1 MQMEQVN
8 RSKVV
13 SFIAVGLLGLMCA
26 LMVSSAR
33 LKSPT
38 MDEQNHIARGY
49 AYLCTGDLRLNLDH
63 PPLIN
68 SLSAAPLLL
77 LPGLKLPTDSP
88 TWEHAHVIAFA
99 TQFLWHANHDA
110 NQILLLARLPIILLA
125 IVLGCFVFRWA
136 TELHGP
142 LAGLLALGLYVFDPN
157 ILAHGR
163 LTTTDLGVTCF
174 LFIAVYCFWRW
185 LNHPTWSRLAA
196 AGLTLGLALVSKYSA
211 LVLIP
216 ILPLIG
222 LTYILTSRQEGV
234 KEDTTLVQRVWTLTV
249 AVGLMLALAGLVA
262 WAVYGFEVGPV
273 VEGGISV
280 PVPTYVRGLQGL
292 LRHSE
297 LGHPAFLHGQ
307 YFSTERW
314 DYFPVIF
321 AIKTPLP
328 TLILLCISLGWTVK
342 RRAWRSVYPL
352 LLPVLVY
359 LTTSLSSKALN
370 IGYRHILPLLPFLF
384 VFASGVARS
393 KVGGDNTTVKSLR
406 TKVRNLPL
414 AACYLLLVVWYLVA
428 STRIYPDYL
437 AYFNELV
444 GGPDNGWRYLVDSN
458 LDWGQ
463 DLKGLKRYVA
473 LRQAQ
478 DVEREGIEEVYLSW
492 FGSTYPGAYGYDIP
506 HRLLPSFVYYPGQ
519 VTGVAFNPL
528 RPAPGV
534 YAISATNLQGV
545 YFSDHDLFAWFRE
558 RQPLAKIGYSIF
570 IYEVVRQ
577 EAEATESVVCLSD
590 VRLNELDSETRALTV
605 EKEAARLKWF
615 DYHTSFLLPPEGQ
628 EVSYIVPGVF
638 PFSPA
643 LRQRFRQDT
652 ELLHVSDSE
661 SYAIYRLT
669 GRNALAKKLAAVQRR
684 STIYWSP
691 AVEFVPEDPQGLR
704 HPLAPP
710 VNFNH
715 QVAFLGYEYIPA
727 ELPITSNGTIELL
740 TYWQVLQ
747 AANPPLAI
755 FVHLLDAH
763 SVVVGAHDGLGVSPA
778 SWEPGDVFI
787 QWHSLSVEPAAPA
800 GEYQVELGF
809 YSPVTTQRLPI
820 FQAGEAVADRLLLAP
835 IQVQGR

>member
-1 MQMEQVN
+1 MRVNQVN
-8 RSKVV
+8 RSRIINI
-13 SFIAVGLLGLMCA
+13 IAIGLLGLMCT

-49 AYLCTGDLRLNLDH
+49 AYLRTGDLRLNLDH

-68 SLSAAPLLL
+68 SLSAAPLFLL
-77 LPGLKLPTDSP
+77 SDLKLPTDSP

-99 TQFLWHANHDA
+99 TQFLWHANPNAD
-110 NQILLLARLPIILLA
+110 QIILLARLPIILLA
-125 IVLGCFVFRWA
+125 ILLGCFVFKWA
-136 TELHGP
+136 TELYGP

-157 ILAHGR
+157 ILAHAR
-163 LTTTDLGVTCF
+163 LATTDLGVTCF

-185 LNHPTWSRLAA
+185 LNRPTRSRLAA
-196 AGLTLGLALVSKYSA
+196 ASLTLGLALASKYSA

-222 LTYILTSRQEGV
+222 LMHVLTKRRGEA
-234 KEDTTLVQRVWTLTV
+234 EADIPLVQRAWKLVV
-249 AVGLMLALAGLVA
+249 AVGLMLALAGLVV

-280 PVPTYVRGLQGL
+280 PAPTYVTGLQGL
-292 LRHSE
+292 FRHSE
-297 LGHPAFLHGQ
+297 LGHPAFLHGH
-307 YFSTERW
+307 YFNTGRW
-314 DYFPVIF
+314 DYFPIAF

-328 TLILLCISLGWTVK
+328 TLILLGISLALTVK
-342 RRAWRSVYPL
+342 QRAWRTAYPL
-352 LLPVLVY
+352 LLPVLIY
-359 LTTSLSSKALN
+359 LTTSFSSQALN

-393 KVGGDNTTVKSLR
+393 KVRNGYKTSDDLR
-406 TKVRNLPL
+406 ALIRNLPL
-414 AACYLLLVVWYLVA
+414 AACYLLLAVWCLVA
-428 STRIYPDYL
+428 SIHIYPDYL

-463 DLKGLKRYVA
+463 DLKGLQRYVQ
-473 LRQAQ
+473 RT
-478 DVEREGIEEVYLSW
+478 GIEEVYLSW
-492 FGSTYPGAYGYDIP
+492 FGSTYPSAYGYDIP

-519 VTGVAFNPL
+519 VTGMAFNPL

-558 RQPLAKIGYSIF
+558 RQPVAKIGYSIF
-570 IYEVVRQ
+570 VYEVGQQ
-577 EAEATESVVCLSD
+577 EAGAAESVVCLSD
-590 VRLNELDSETRALTV
+590 VRLNELDAEARALTV
-605 EKEAARLKWF
+605 EREAVRLKWF
-615 DYHTSFLLPPEGQ
+615 DHRTSFLLPPEGQ
-628 EVSYIVPGVF
+628 EVSYLVPGVF
-638 PFSPA
+638 PFSPD
-643 LRQRFRQDT
+643 LRQRFEQDS
-652 ELLHVSDSE
+652 EVLHVSKDA
-661 SYAIYRLT
+661 SYAIYRLVS
-669 GRNALAKKLAAVQRR
+669 RNALDEKLASVQQ
-684 STIYWSP
+684 SSAIYWSP
-691 AVEFVPEDPQGLR
+691 AVEFASGDPQGLL

-710 VNFNH
+710 VNFNQ

-727 ELPITSNGTIELL
+727 KLSVATGGTVELL

-747 AANPPLAI
+747 TADPPLSI

-763 SVVVGAHDGLGVSPA
+763 SSVVAAYDGLSVSPA
-778 SWEPGDVFI
+778 SWEPGDVFV
-787 QWHSLSVEPAAPA
+787 QWHSLSVEPTAPA

-809 YSPVTTQRLPI
+809 YSPDAMQRLPI
-820 FQAGEAVADRLLLAP
+820 FQADEAVADRLLLSS
-835 IQVQGR
+835 IQVQDR